1 MSSERL
7 RLLFFSDT
15 HLGFAPRSRTGEDIS
30 DEYFSNF
37 HHALEPA
44 FRSEVDFV
52 VHGGDVFYR
61 SRIKPGLVFRAF
73 EPLKKIADS
82 GIPVFVVPGNHERSA
97 IPFPLLA
104 AHPGVHIFDRPRT
117 FVLKLRGATVA
128 VSGFPNDRNRIAD
141 LFPLHLSR
149 TEWRSQPADIRLLVM
164 HQTVEGA
171 VVGPVNFMFRRA
183 ADVIQGRAIPGG
195 FAAVLSGHIHRHQLL
210 TSDSRRRPLASPV
223 FFPGSTTR
231 TSGAERFEPKGFL
244 TMTIAPAAGSGGSV
258 SEWTFHEL
266 SPPNSAAHVAG
277 PSEALPLPSRSD
289 VRHLERRLRDQ
300 CSR

>member
-1 MSSERL
+1 MSPAGL

-15 HLGFAPRSRTGEDIS
+15 HLGFAPRSRTGEDTS

-37 HHALEPA
+37 HRALEPA
-44 FRSEVDFV
+44 FRREVDLV
-52 VHGGDVFYR
+52 IHGGDVFYR
-61 SRIKPGLVFRAF
+61 SRVRPGLVFRAF

-82 GIPVFVVPGNHERSA
+82 GIPVFVIPGNHERSA

-104 AHPGVHIFDRPRT
+104 AHPGVHIFDRSQT
-117 FVLKLRGATVA
+117 FSMSFRGVTVA

-149 TEWRSQPADIRLLVM
+149 TGWRSHTADIRLLVM

-171 VVGPVNFMFRRA
+171 RVGPVDFTFRRA
-183 ADVIQGRAIPGG
+183 PDVIPGRAIPPG

-210 TSDSRRRPLASPV
+210 TDDCRHRPIASPV

-231 TSGAERFEPKGFL
+231 TSCAERFEAKGFL
-244 TMTIAPAAGSGGSV
+244 TMMIDPVAGSGGRV

-266 SPPNSAAHVAG
+266 SPPTSVREDLIGQRYGHDDCM
-277 PSEALPLPSRSD
+277 LLSR
-289 VRHLERRLRDQ
+289 
-300 CSR
+300 